1 MKNTI
6 GTLPKYPP
14 PLKKNVERNKINTL
28 CTQLHD
34 LPGFEQSPKLKVA
47 G

>member
-6 GTLPKYPP
+6 GTLPKCPP
-14 PLKKNVERNKINTL
+14 PPPKKNVERNKINTL

-34 LPGFEQSPKLKVA
+34 LPGFEQSIT
-47 G
+47 